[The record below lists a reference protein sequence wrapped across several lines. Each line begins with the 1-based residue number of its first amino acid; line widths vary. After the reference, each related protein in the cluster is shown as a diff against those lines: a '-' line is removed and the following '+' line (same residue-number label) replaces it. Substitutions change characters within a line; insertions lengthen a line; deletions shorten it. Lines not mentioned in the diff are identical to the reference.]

1 MSVSLITTGIFNADM
16 AAISAEVRQIREA
29 VLVADISLAREEA
42 DGIEPSEIVTR
53 YIAARGDHSTRH
65 WLRGLAKEHDA
76 AQRFGPRLID
86 ELNELDAL
94 SGRYDQAA

>member
-1 MSVSLITTGIFNADM
+1 MLFNADF
-16 AAISAEVRQIREA
+16 ATFSADLRDLRARI
-29 VLVADISLAREEA
+29 LVADISLAREEA

-53 YIAARGDHSTRH
+53 YIAARGDHGTRH

-76 AQRFGPRLID
+76 AQPFGPRLLD
-86 ELNELDAL
+86 ELDGV